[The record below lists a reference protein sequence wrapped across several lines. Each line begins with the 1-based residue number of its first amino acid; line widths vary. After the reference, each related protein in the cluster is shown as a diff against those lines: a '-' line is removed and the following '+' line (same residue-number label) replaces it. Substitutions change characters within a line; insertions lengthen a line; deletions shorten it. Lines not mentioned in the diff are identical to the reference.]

1 MSEFVNYNVQRFAEA
16 YIQTLPHISKPDEFD
31 SEEDFVDY
39 MEKRREFYFNQ
50 YLDAIDFANGR
61 AVSDEDTDA
70 K

>member
-1 MSEFVNYNVQRFAEA
+1 
-16 YIQTLPHISKPDEFD
+16 
-31 SEEDFVDY
+31 

-61 AVSDEDTDA
+61 AVSDEDTNA